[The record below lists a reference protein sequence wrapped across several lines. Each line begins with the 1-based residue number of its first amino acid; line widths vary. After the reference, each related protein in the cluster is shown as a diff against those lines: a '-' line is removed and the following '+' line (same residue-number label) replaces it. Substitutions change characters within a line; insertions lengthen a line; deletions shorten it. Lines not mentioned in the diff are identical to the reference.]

1 MSTSTS
7 QDLRCP
13 RCAAHVRAGSDWC
26 TLCYADLRPAPEPAV
41 PTPVAPAEVTPPV
54 APADVTPPVAR
65 AEGTAPVARS
75 ALPQSSAAG
84 HYAADQAHRPAPVT
98 PRGKHARHASAEPAF
113 DPELS
118 PDALLARLAAEEAKN
133 PFGAYAGL
141 LDTPGK
147 KIGLMVGGALLATGL
162 LFLVMA
168 VLGSLL

>member
-26 TLCYADLRPAPEPAV
+26 TLCYADLRPVPEPAV
-41 PTPVAPAEVTPPV
+41 PTPVSP
-54 APADVTPPVAR
+54 
-65 AEGTAPVARS
+65 AEGTAPVARG

-84 HYAADQAHRPAPVT
+84 HYAADEAHRPAPVP

-147 KIGLMVGGALLATGL
+147 KIGLMAGGALLATGL

>member
-41 PTPVAPAEVTPPV
+41 PTPVAPAEGTPPV
-54 APADVTPPVAR
+54 ALAEVTPP
-65 AEGTAPVARS
+65 GARS

-84 HYAADQAHRPAPVT
+84 HYAADQAHRPAPVA